1 MAQRDWIDYLPEE
14 QRKQR
19 ASERK
24 RLRQMQI
31 LRERRTWLLACLG
44 VYIVWCLSLLIQG
57 KDFAFALA
65 LIPLISM
72 PAIAWLAWWLV
83 YKEFHD

>member
-1 MAQRDWIDYLPEE
+1 MAQRDWIDYLPKE

-24 RLRQMQI
+24 RLRRLQI
-31 LRERRTWLLACLG
+31 LRLRSTWLWASLG
-44 VYIVWCLSLLIQG
+44 VYSVWCLSLLIQG
-57 KDFAFALA
+57 KTFTFALS
-65 LIPLISM
+65 LIPLISL
-72 PAIAWLAWWLV
+72 PAIGWLAWWLV

>member
-1 MAQRDWIDYLPEE
+1 MANRDWINYLPED

-24 RLRQMQI
+24 RLRRLQI
-31 LRERRTWLLACLG
+31 LRQRRTWLWTCLG
-44 VYIVWCLSLLIQG
+44 IYLVWCLSLLIQG
-57 KDFAFALA
+57 KDFPFALA

-72 PAIAWLAWWLV
+72 PAIGWLAWWLV

>member
-1 MAQRDWIDYLPEE
+1 
-14 QRKQR
+14 
-19 ASERK
+19 
-24 RLRQMQI
+24 
-31 LRERRTWLLACLG
+31 
-44 VYIVWCLSLLIQG
+44 LIQG
-57 KDFAFALA
+57 KGFAFALS

>member
-14 QRKQR
+14 QRKRR

-24 RLRQMQI
+24 RLRRLQI
-31 LRERRTWLLACLG
+31 LRQRRTWLWACLS
-44 VYIVWCLSLLIQG
+44 VYSVWCLSLLIQG
-57 KDFAFALA
+57 KIFAFALA
-65 LIPLISM
+65 LIPLITM

>member
-1 MAQRDWIDYLPEE
+1 MTDHNWINYLPEE

-19 ASERK
+19 LHERK
-24 RLRQMQI
+24 RLRQLQFF
-31 LRERRTWLLACLG
+31 RERRTWLSVCFIFYSA
-44 VYIVWCLSLLIQG
+44 WCLSLLIQG
-57 KDFAFALA
+57 KVFAFILT